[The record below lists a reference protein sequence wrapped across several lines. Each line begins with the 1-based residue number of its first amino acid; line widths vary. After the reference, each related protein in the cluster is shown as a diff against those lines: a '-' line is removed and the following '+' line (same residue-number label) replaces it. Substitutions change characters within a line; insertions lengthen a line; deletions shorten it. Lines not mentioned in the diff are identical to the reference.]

1 MDAAVRAGDHM
12 IGIRRVDPKRM
23 IVAMNFGDDIG
34 LEGSA
39 AIVRDKHGRAAQPD
53 ALIVVGVDSN
63 LAVVG
68 RPVVCV
74 AHLFPGLAAVLR
86 AKDAA
91 LFILDDGINDA
102 GIASVYIDA
111 DAAGHA
117 FGQAAR
123 EASPVGSA
131 VYGFVQAAV
140 RAASVESERSPAPLV
155 CRCVEGS
162 RALRVN
168 RDIGYSSVFVN
179 KEGPGPGL
187 PSIGCLVD
195 TALLVWPPQ
204 VANGG
209 DIYDVGITRI
219 DDDPADVL

>member
-53 ALIVVGVDSN
+53 ALIVIRVDSN

-68 RPVVCV
+68 RPMVCV

-91 LFILDDGINDA
+91 FLILDDGVNDA
-102 GIASVYIDA
+102 GIGSVYIDA
-111 DAAGHA
+111 YAARNA
-117 FGQAAR
+117 IRQSAGQAGPA
-123 EASPVGSA
+123 GSA
-131 VYGFVQAAV
+131 VYCLVQAAV
-140 RAASVESERSPAPLV
+140 GTATVESGGSAAPLV
-155 CRCVEGS
+155 CGCVEGS

-168 RDIGYSSVFVN
+168 R
-179 KEGPGPGL
+179 
-187 PSIGCLVD
+187 
-195 TALLVWPPQ
+195 
-204 VANGG
+204 
-209 DIYDVGITRI
+209 
-219 DDDPADVL
+219 